1 SVCNSL
7 TNTNPGAA
15 PIAAGSRRPT
25 PSGIATVKK
34 EKRTKKE
41 RRGQPDGNGRRCGQD
56 QRTSILVHSG
66 LEKPAGFSHRFHR
79 HGGDEP
85 KTTKPDRSF
94 ATKTGH
100 FYLLLTAPRG
110 TSKRHTAVKIRKTSQ
125 G

>member
-1 SVCNSL
+1 ME
-7 TNTNPGAA
+7 TDAA
-15 PIAAGSRRPT
+15 
-25 PSGIATVKK
+25 VDK
-34 EKRTKKE
+34 
-41 RRGQPDGNGRRCGQD
+41 D

-100 FYLLLTAPRG
+100 FYLLLTEVFPSEVFPSVAGFPEAQAG
-110 TSKRHTAVKIRKTSQ
+110 SAQ
-125 G
+125 P